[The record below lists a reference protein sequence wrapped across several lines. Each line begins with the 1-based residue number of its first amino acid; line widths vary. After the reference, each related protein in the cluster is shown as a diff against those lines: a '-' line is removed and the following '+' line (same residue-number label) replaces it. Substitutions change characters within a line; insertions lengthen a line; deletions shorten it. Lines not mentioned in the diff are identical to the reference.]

1 MKKMA
6 FQKFIDF
13 VDISDPTEEL
23 VADIKLKCE
32 QNHWK
37 AATRKLKKLTRQL
50 SKNNDSEKYYD
61 VVTEELLLQVLTVC
75 AANRLQGARASEPS
89 RKVME
94 QLVELGYNIP
104 TEIGNYCI
112 QNTLDET
119 SNNYR
124 HQGFGGIDTALAM
137 VAAMEKCQTPIH
149 PETYD
154 KLIFALAREGSIASS
169 LSILRDQVVERS
181 VTPPL
186 ATFATLAQIALAA
199 TSPTEPAT
207 SSAGANHTTTVEP
220 VFTLLAYA
228 KAAGYDLDQIA
239 SVDEGRSLLASGV
252 IAADRANNDAMGFR
266 LLTAASNA
274 GNVAPDRGDI
284 MVALSSS
291 AAQRACTLIHKRA
304 VDKAVMAN
312 DWQLAV
318 KVLELMIQRFL
329 KPSPWAWRNVI
340 TCCAKAQKSKKA
352 TGLLLDWV
360 KLYEQGKV
368 DKPPLSVF
376 NTCVNVCEICNEPDL
391 TLLVLDTMQKTHET
405 DGNLITFN
413 IALKRL
419 AKSGNYL
426 GCEGIIVGMLQAEV
440 EPSVVSYTTAIASCV
455 SSEVR
460 QPSIAYEWLRRM
472 RSRNVQPNVITYN
485 TALTACI
492 DGTMD
497 GSYLA
502 SKIAKEMIADVD
514 KQLIHDADAAASSN
528 YELDE
533 YRNVIPDAT
542 TKVVARKL
550 MEQLKQNWIDG
561 KIAKAVAT
569 ETIRVPLL
577 QLVDFQKSEAAE
589 RARQQEL
596 LRQQNLSK
604 LSREEDQNPTTKRV
618 EIEIESLAHRVA
630 EV

>member
-274 GNVAPDRGDI
+274 VNVAPDRGDI